1 MIDLNLAH
9 DELANE
15 GPYSLIS
22 DDAMTY
28 LTRSVAAYQLVA
40 EYSGEPQ
47 TAIQILKTA
56 NTFRQI
62 ALSLAASVE
71 DDQLLNQIKEVAQ
84 EWELKAEQALLGEEL
99 IDEDSQLLS
108 EVTNEQ
114 TNEQEQTEQQES
126 APVSENGEKGND
138 STSNS

>member
-15 GPYSLIS
+15 GPYSVIS

-28 LTRSVAAYQLVA
+28 LTRSVAAYQLVM
-40 EYSGEPQ
+40 EYSNEPQ

-99 IDEDSQLLS
+99 VDENDQELS
-108 EVTNEQ
+108 EEENEQ
-114 TNEQEQTEQQES
+114 TEEQEQSEQQES
-126 APVSENGEKGND
+126 APASSEEKGND